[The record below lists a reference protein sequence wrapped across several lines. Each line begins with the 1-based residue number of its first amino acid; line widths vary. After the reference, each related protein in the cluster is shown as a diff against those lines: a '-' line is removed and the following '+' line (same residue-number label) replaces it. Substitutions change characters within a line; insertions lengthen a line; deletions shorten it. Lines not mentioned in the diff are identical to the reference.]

1 MKKILQILLSLTL
14 LCSIAQVTGK
24 TPQPSLREKI
34 GQMLIIGFQ
43 GTSLK
48 PDDRIVQDI
57 LARRIGGVIVYN
69 TDFQTKGERNIKD
82 PAQLK
87 QLTQQLQ
94 DYAKQAAKGHGFY
107 YPLFIGIDYEG
118 GKVNNLP
125 TQKGFPKTVSAAEVG
140 AHSVAAAKKEAKHMA
155 QTLQDE
161 GINLNFAPV
170 LDVNVIPTN
179 PIIGYYNRSF
189 SADPHRVAKY
199 AQIYA
204 QAFHDHGILCTYK
217 HFPGHGSSTG
227 DTHKNFVDV
236 SKTWKVEELI
246 PYKKL
251 INQPS
256 SCSLIM
262 IAHITNHQL
271 DPANYPA
278 SLSHAITTDLLRNQ
292 LHFEGV
298 IITDDLQMKAISDHY
313 DLSTIVERAINA
325 GADMLM
331 FSNQLLKNPPSTEQ
345 IIDAIYNAVQAGK
358 ISPQTIDKAYAR
370 IVKIKQLRNA
380 VGITS

>member
-1 MKKILQILLSLTL
+1 MKKFLQILLSLVFF
-14 LCSIAQVTGK
+14 CGIAQAAST
-24 TPQPSLREKI
+24 TPQPSLRDKI
-34 GQMLIIGFQ
+34 GQMLIVGFQ

-57 LARRIGGVIVYN
+57 LAHRIGGVIVYK
-69 TDFQTKGERNIKD
+69 TDFLTKAERNIKD

-94 DYAKQAAKGHGFY
+94 NYAKQAANKNHSYY
-107 YPLFIGIDYEG
+107 YPLLIGIDYEG

-125 TQKGFPKTVSAAEVG
+125 KEKGFPKTISAAEIG
-140 AHSVAAAKKEAKHMA
+140 AGSVTAAKKEAERMA
-155 QTLQDE
+155 QTVQNE

-170 LDVNVIPTN
+170 LDVNVIPNN

-189 SADPHRVAKY
+189 SADPNQVAKY

-204 QAFHDHGILCTYK
+204 QAFHDHGILCSYK

-236 SKTWKVEELI
+236 SKTWKMEELI

-251 INQPS
+251 INQPT
-256 SCSLIM
+256 SCTFIM
-262 IAHITNHQL
+262 TAHITNHQL

-278 SLSHAITTDLLRNQ
+278 SLSRAITTDLLRNQ
-292 LHFEGV
+292 LHFNGV

-313 DLSTIVERAINA
+313 DLSSVVELAINA

-331 FSNQLLKNPPSTEQ
+331 FSNQLLENPPPTEQ
-345 IIDAIYNAVQAGK
+345 IIDAIYNAVRAGK
-358 ISPQTIDKAYAR
+358 ISPQKIDEAYAR
-370 IVKIKQLRNA
+370 IVKIKRDL
-380 VGITS
+380 SPS